1 MTPPARIAIAVALAC
16 SPIAAHAQT
25 MSPADYVKEAEAS
38 DLYERRSSQLMLST
52 SANPTVRAYAQR
64 MIRDHAR
71 SIAQIRAAAMRAGL
85 RPPHARMA
93 ALQADDLHKLQLV
106 KGRARDKLY
115 LQEQSASHQQALALH
130 QGYAQHGSSAPLKA
144 AAARIAPVVQAHL
157 AMLPKGGGI

>member
-1 MTPPARIAIAVALAC
+1 MTPLARITIAIALTC
-16 SPIAAHAQT
+16 LPIAAHAQT

-38 DLYERRSSQLMLST
+38 DLYERRSSQLMLGSST
-52 SANPTVRAYAQR
+52 DPAVRTYAQR

-71 SIAQIRAAAMRAGL
+71 SIAQIRAAAARAGL
-85 RPPHARMA
+85 HPPHARMA

-130 QGYAQHGSSAPLKA
+130 QGYAAHGTSAPLKEA
-144 AAARIAPVVQAHL
+144 AAQIVPVVQGHMD
-157 AMLPKGGGI
+157 MLPKGGGI

>member
-1 MTPPARIAIAVALAC
+1 MTPLARITIATALMC

-38 DLYERRSSQLMLST
+38 DLYERRSSQLMLGSST
-52 SANPTVRAYAQR
+52 DPAVRAYAQR

-71 SIAQIRAAAMRAGL
+71 STAQIRAAAARAGL
-85 RPPHARMA
+85 HPPHARMVS
-93 ALQADDLHKLQLV
+93 LQADDFHKLQLV
-106 KGRARDKLY
+106 KGSARAKLY

-130 QGYAQHGSSAPLKA
+130 QGYAAHGTSAPLKA
-144 AAARIAPVVQAHL
+144 AAAQIVPVVQAHM